1 MFFFSFGKLNQ
12 FFMKKLFLI
21 LLLGVF
27 ALPGFSQT
35 VNGEQL
41 SEIESPYL
49 LLIGTQKFIGP
60 TVTIEVDFG
69 QFGAS
74 KTFKSKNEVKI
85 LDADKRP
92 VEFNSMVD
100 ALNFFTK
107 YNYEFVNAYAITV
120 GGSGLGGGNQNVYH
134 WLLKRK

>member
-1 MFFFSFGKLNQ
+1 
-12 FFMKKLFLI
+12 MKKLFLI
-21 LLLGVF
+21 LLLVVF

-49 LLIGTQKFIGP
+49 LIMGTQKFLGQ
-60 TVTIEVDFG
+60 TIMINVDFG

-74 KTFKSKNEVKI
+74 KVIKTKSEVKI
-85 LDADKRP
+85 LDEAKRP
-92 VEFNSMVD
+92 VEFNSMID
-100 ALNFFTK
+100 ALNFFIK
-107 YNYEFVNAYAITV
+107 YNYEFVDAYAITV
-120 GGSGLGGGNQNVYH
+120 GNQNVYH